1 MLNNLLLFMLGV
13 CIGYTIISCSIMII
27 KRLWYN
33 KWYNK
38 KIEQLMTTKLSYV
51 HFSEH

>member
-1 MLNNLLLFMLGV
+1 MLDNLLLFMLGV
-13 CIGYTIISCSIMII
+13 SIGYTIIALTIFII

-38 KIEQLMTTKLSYV
+38 KIEQLKGDN
-51 HFSEH
+51 